1 MERKKKELL
10 SLLEILELNS
20 IEMSTVYY
28 NFRQNDEIIEVSQI
42 TSDSAQKFLSINRKD
57 EVSESKITLE
67 NVNIYIMDTKK

>member
-67 NVNIYIMDTKK
+67 NVNIYIIDTKK

>member
-1 MERKKKELL
+1 
-10 SLLEILELNS
+10 
-20 IEMSTVYY
+20 MSTVYY

-67 NVNIYIMDTKK
+67 NVNIYI

>member
-1 MERKKKELL
+1 M
-10 SLLEILELNS
+10 EILELNS

-67 NVNIYIMDTKK
+67 NVNIYI